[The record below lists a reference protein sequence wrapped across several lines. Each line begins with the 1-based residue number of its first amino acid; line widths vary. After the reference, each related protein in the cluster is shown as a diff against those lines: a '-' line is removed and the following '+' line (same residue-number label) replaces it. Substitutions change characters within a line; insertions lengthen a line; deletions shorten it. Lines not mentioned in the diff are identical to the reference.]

1 MKNLLEKWINF
12 YVFSNVHV
20 ALAAAALTFI
30 SYWNLG
36 EVVQF
41 PLLLWV
47 GFVTIIAYHF
57 IRIFDTYYFAL
68 SNFSLFKIFT
78 KFDFLLFLLGFL
90 LFCIFIIESSLKE
103 VVILL
108 PAMFLTIWYAVPI
121 VRINGK
127 LVSLRRLPQLKIFI
141 IVLVW
146 NTVTVLLPLH
156 NHFTDFNLLIEF
168 VQRTF
173 LLIAL
178 TIPFDIRDF
187 ETDPQDMSTLP
198 QKMGI
203 LTAKKVGVLLL
214 VGFFILIFFKT
225 EYRSE
230 IIISELIVFVVS
242 LGFITQVNN
251 QKSIYYT
258 AFWMEGIPILW
269 AILLWSLE
277 TVLNN

>member
-1 MKNLLEKWINF
+1 MKNVLKKGFDF
-12 YVFSNVHV
+12 YVFSNIHV
-20 ALAAAALTFI
+20 ALAAVSLTFI

-36 EVVQF
+36 EVVRF
-41 PLLLWV
+41 SFLLWIFIATLV
-47 GFVTIIAYHF
+47 AYHF
-57 IRIFDTYYFAL
+57 IRVFDQYYFSLSDLSLLKNFTIFDF
-68 SNFSLFKIFT
+68 FLFFVGM
-78 KFDFLLFLLGFL
+78 LLFFK
-90 LFCIFIIESSLKE
+90 FVIESTLKE
-103 VVILL
+103 IFILL
-108 PAMFLTIWYAVPI
+108 PAMILTIWYAMPI
-121 VRINGK
+121 VKIHGK
-127 LVSLRRLPQLKIFI
+127 PISLRRLPQLKIFV

-146 NTVTVLLPLH
+146 NIVTILLPLH
-156 NHFTDFNLLIEF
+156 KHFTDHSLWIEF

-203 LTAKKVGVLLL
+203 HKAKKVSILLL
-214 VGFFILIFFKT
+214 IGFFILIFFKT

-230 IIISELIVFVVS
+230 IILSELIVFMVS

-251 QKSIYYT
+251 HKSIYYT

-269 AILLWSLE
+269 ALLLWGLE
-277 TVLNN
+277 MVLY

>member
-1 MKNLLEKWINF
+1 MKNLFEKCINF

-20 ALAAAALTFI
+20 ALAAVALTFV
-30 SYWNLG
+30 SYWNIG

-41 PLLLWV
+41 PFLLWI
-47 GFVTIIAYHF
+47 GIVTVIAYHF
-57 IRIFDTYYFAL
+57 IRIFDTYYFNLTNL
-68 SNFSLFKIFT
+68 SLLKFFT
-78 KFDFLLFLLGFL
+78 KFDFLLFLFGLL
-90 LFCIFIIESSLKE
+90 LFFKFIIESSLNKIL
-103 VVILL
+103 ILL
-108 PAMFLTIWYAVPI
+108 PALILTIWYAVPI
-121 VRINGK
+121 VKLNGK
-127 LVSLRRLPQLKIFI
+127 QVSLRRLPQLKIFV

-146 NTVTVLLPLH
+146 NIVTILLPLQ
-156 NHFTDFNLLIEF
+156 NHFTDYSLWIEF

-203 LTAKKVGVLLL
+203 HKAKKVSVLLL

-225 EYRSE
+225 EYRLE
-230 IIISELIVFVVS
+230 IILSELIVFIVS

-251 QKSIYYT
+251 HKSIYYT